1 MTALF
6 HLLDRMFPGDK
17 GKGLPRFSVLSVEL
31 EAHFPEGLSAVLA
44 DIAADSDADEDVNQ
58 TIKDFAQSTQT
69 WLRHSRTTAV
79 DLYFTHPLVTSVLQ
93 QGRTTLFPTN
103 GPLEAMIM
111 IFLSPYSSINAGDCR
126 EL

>member
-17 GKGLPRFSVLSVEL
+17 GKGLPRFSRLSVEL

-44 DIAADSDADEDVNQ
+44 DIVTDSDADEDVNQ
-58 TIKDFAQSTQT
+58 TIKRLRAINANLAQALTE
-69 WLRHSRTTAV
+69 TAV

-93 QGRTTLFPTN
+93 QGRTPLFPHERTLGSN
-103 GPLEAMIM
+103 DYDLLEPV
-111 IFLSPYSSINAGDCR
+111 FEHQRGRLS
-126 EL
+126 

>member
-17 GKGLPRFSVLSVEL
+17 GKGLPRFSRLSVEL

-58 TIKDFAQSTQT
+58 TIKRLRAINANLAQALTD
-69 WLRHSRTTAV
+69 TAV

-93 QGRTTLFPTN
+93 QGRTTPFPHERTLGSN
-103 GPLEAMIM
+103 DYDLLEPV
-111 IFLSPYSSINAGDCR
+111 FEHQRGRLS
-126 EL
+126 

>member
-17 GKGLPRFSVLSVEL
+17 GKGLPRFSRLSVEL

-44 DIAADSDADEDVNQ
+44 DIATDSNADEDVNQ
-58 TIKDFAQSTQT
+58 TLKRLRAINTNLAQTLT
-69 WLRHSRTTAV
+69 ETAV

-93 QGRTTLFPTN
+93 QGRTTLFPHERTLRSN
-103 GPLEAMIM
+103 DYDLLEPV
-111 IFLSPYSSINAGDCR
+111 FEHQRGRLS
-126 EL
+126 

>member
-17 GKGLPRFSVLSVEL
+17 GKGLPRFSRLSVEL

-58 TIKDFAQSTQT
+58 TIKRLRAINANLAQALTD
-69 WLRHSRTTAV
+69 TAV

-93 QGRTTLFPTN
+93 KGRTTLFPNERTLGSN
-103 GPLEAMIM
+103 DHDLLEPV
-111 IFLSPYSSINAGDCR
+111 FEHQRGRLS
-126 EL
+126 

>member
-17 GKGLPRFSVLSVEL
+17 DTGLPRFSRLSVEL

-44 DIAADSDADEDVNQ
+44 ENATDSDADEDVNQ
-58 TIKDFAQSTQT
+58 TIKRLRATNANLAQALTE
-69 WLRHSRTTAV
+69 TAV

-93 QGRTTLFPTN
+93 QGRTTLFPHERTLGSN
-103 GPLEAMIM
+103 DYDLLEPV
-111 IFLSPYSSINAGDCR
+111 FEHQRGRLS
-126 EL
+126 

>member
-6 HLLDRMFPGDK
+6 HLLDMMFPGDK
-17 GKGLPRFSVLSVEL
+17 EKGLPRFSRLSVEL

-58 TIKDFAQSTQT
+58 TIKRLRAINANLAQALTD
-69 WLRHSRTTAV
+69 TAV

-93 QGRTTLFPTN
+93 QGRTTLFPHERTLGSN
-103 GPLEAMIM
+103 DYDLLEPV
-111 IFLSPYSSINAGDCR
+111 FEHQRGRLS
-126 EL
+126 

>member
-17 GKGLPRFSVLSVEL
+17 GKGLPRFSRLSVEL

-44 DIAADSDADEDVNQ
+44 DIATDSDADEDVNQ
-58 TIKDFAQSTQT
+58 TIKRLRAVNANLAQALTE
-69 WLRHSRTTAV
+69 TAV

-93 QGRTTLFPTN
+93 QGRTTLFPHERTLGSN
-103 GPLEAMIM
+103 DYDLLEPV
-111 IFLSPYSSINAGDCR
+111 FEHQRGRLS
-126 EL
+126 

>member
-17 GKGLPRFSVLSVEL
+17 GKGLPRFSRLSVEL

-58 TIKDFAQSTQT
+58 TIKRLRAINANLAQALTD
-69 WLRHSRTTAV
+69 TAV

-93 QGRTTLFPTN
+93 QGRTTLFPHERTLRSN
-103 GPLEAMIM
+103 DYDLLEPV
-111 IFLSPYSSINAGDCR
+111 FEHQRGRLS
-126 EL
+126 